1 MNKILYLLITF
12 FGLSTLVSGQDFK
25 PGQQAQGMLESKN
38 VTVDH
43 TTGMFH
49 YRIPLYTLKSGGY
62 ELPIS
67 LNYTASGVR
76 TEDLPGITG
85 YNWTLNCGG
94 VVTRTVR
101 GGIADETSGT
111 GYLWQ
116 ELYST
121 PLQDDFKKVNRHE
134 RDGESDIFTA
144 VFNGQSVNFILTK
157 DDDDKFHAEPLERTN
172 VRIETEQ
179 LYNQITG
186 WVITDES
193 GNRYIYREAETTQNI
208 YKEDANSFNGVRNNT
223 PYNSSWY
230 LTRIEP
236 LNGGEIVFE
245 YEDEPLKQTYSNRYR
260 SKYEYGLPMVEY
272 PFDFSKYKS
281 QFNKAIQDANMW
293 IQDSSNKISIDTP
306 LYIFTETRTWLE
318 NPGAGVASSVIAN
331 NRRIMGTLAS
341 YPQLGSVSYDLYNE
355 LNSLISYY
363 SSYGYPNSSDI
374 INALQSAKTCISLCL
389 TETNQVTEKEVGNI
403 THYST
408 YTPFLSSISCEDKC
422 IRFTYGPSYNKK
434 LEHIELY
441 QHPDSL
447 VSCYDLNIDSYLLKS
462 ISFSGKDLTTI
473 STTCFDY
480 YQLSMNTTAYT
491 DLWGFKRPKVLSGE
505 ETFRENYVPWADD
518 EYSKDLTLKE
528 ITLDGGDKIRLDYE
542 TNRVSTMDMALPGN
556 RYGGL
561 RIKSIVL
568 DNVSLDTADTIS
580 YSYPENGRLV
590 HDYIYNDFDYSY
602 RSGTDRIMTSRI
614 QTKGTAMI
622 STGNNG
628 VYYPFVLEQIN
639 HKGTTAYWFHV
650 PKRFP
655 DAVSLD
661 ILYPFWL
668 YGLPLATAQYDNNGN
683 LLEMTKNYYLTD
695 KSFNETEMRFI
706 FPATTDA
713 FIAADSLLQYREN
726 IFQMQADEYYM
737 DEDYLSLYYSTQG
750 SISLG
755 AGHSFSPY
763 SKLYIPNIYPR
774 TQGYVSPTQEY
785 HLRYGGKTLLKE
797 QRMYKFSGT
806 VTTEPDQ
813 SDIDL
818 TAQRTPYQKTV
829 LHYDNLEHSLQPT
842 RTETTDSKGDIYVQA
857 TQYVTETDTQDSTI
871 ARMQAANMLTP
882 VIKQSRLKNGKLI
895 EQNVFEY
902 ETENAT
908 DSTGIGLKN
917 EYVYVPQS
925 PVEYTPSYPEPLF
938 SFAQSSYIPVRMYT
952 NERVNGYYM
961 PVQKKEN
968 GTTSAIVFDAN
979 AKGIYPLLQVSNG
992 GTFKCLTLDTKP
1004 YVVDPS
1010 LRPLPSF
1017 MPNLAPKAEE
1027 QFKTIDDFWEKY
1039 QSMNF
1044 MDSPHSEVIDRM
1056 SSEKHMAVL
1065 DFIKIVVNRGESKD
1079 LYHTD
1084 SLLYELRTNG
1094 SIMQFME
1101 DYTYCCDM
1109 GYLTKDEVY
1118 DNLLLETCR
1127 VLVMLDQRTMAYLC
1141 YYNAYNYQLYPL
1153 FLESAISDDHKR
1165 FVLHICSDEA
1175 EIPIEYQVVQNG
1187 VTVSDT
1193 LTFEN
1198 STGKLKIAHFKID
1211 LSQYDA
1217 GAMLR
1222 IRIPIDRCHMYL
1234 VPEGYEFDATV
1245 YNDDYS
1251 VHARFNQSGEAE
1263 FYEYDP
1269 AGRVIRIT
1277 DQNGHTRKEYEYNTA
1292 TNNE

>member
-43 TTGMFH
+43 ATGMFR

-172 VRIETEQ
+172 VRIEAEQ

-186 WVITDES
+186 WVITEES
-193 GNRYIYREAETTQNI
+193 GNRYIYRETETTQNI
-208 YKEDANSFNGVRNNT
+208 YKEDANSFNGVRNNN

-245 YEDEPLKQTYSNRYR
+245 YEKNKYKQTYSYSYQSR
-260 SKYEYGLPMVEY
+260 YEYGQPMVEY
-272 PFDFSKYKS
+272 PFDFSKYQS
-281 QFNKAIQDANMW
+281 QFNAAIQRANIW
-293 IQDSSNKISIDTP
+293 IQDSSNRISVETKA
-306 LYIFTETRTWLE
+306 YIFIQNGVWIK
-318 NPGAGVASSVIAN
+318 NPSIQIAESIVNN
-331 NRRIMGTLAS
+331 NRRIMGNLAS
-341 YPQLGSVSYDLYNE
+341 ISKLGGASYDLYNALE
-355 LNSLISYY
+355 EYIKYYQSSNQPNASLIVTSLQEAQSYIEKCL
-363 SSYGYPNSSDI
+363 SERNI
-374 INALQSAKTCISLCL
+374 IA
-389 TETNQVTEKEVGNI
+389 EKEVGNF
-403 THYST
+403 TN
-408 YTPFLSSISCEDKC
+408 YTTNTPVLSRISCDGKAVHL
-422 IRFTYGPSYNKK
+422 TYITDGLKK
-434 LEHIELY
+434 LKKVKLY
-441 QHPDSL
+441 NQPDSL
-447 VSCYDLNIDSYLLKS
+447 ISCYDLNIGNEVLNS
-462 ISFSGKDLTTI
+462 ISFSGKDSIPI
-473 STTCFDY
+473 SSTSFNY
-480 YQLSMNTTAYT
+480 YQIPSDVNTRA
-491 DLWGFKRPKVLSGE
+491 DLWGFKRPIILSE
-505 ETFRENYVPWADD
+505 EFSELEPYLPFTND
-518 EYSKDLTLKE
+518 EYSKYQSLKE
-528 ITLDGGDKIRLDYE
+528 IILNGGDKIKLDYE
-542 TNRVSTMDMALPGN
+542 VNQIDWSDMPLEEG

-561 RIKSIVL
+561 RIKNIIF
-568 DNVSLDTADTIS
+568 DNISLNTTDTIS
-580 YSYPENGRLV
+580 YKYPVPGFLT
-590 HDYIYNDFDYSY
+590 HDQVFNEKHY
-602 RSGTDRIMTSRI
+602 RYFRGTDVIKNSRVNI
-614 QTKGTAMI
+614 KSTAIIKG
-622 STGNNG
+622 GNNG

-639 HKGTTAYWFHV
+639 HKGTTAYWFQV
-650 PKRFP
+650 PIRTYASIDF
-655 DAVSLD
+655 D
-661 ILYPFWL
+661 IPHAFWL

-695 KSFNETEMRFI
+695 KSFDDSSLNEM
-706 FPATTDA
+706 FPSLTDA
-713 FIAADSLLQYREN
+713 FIASDSLLQYRKS
-726 IFQMQADEYYM
+726 ILQMQADEYYM
-737 DEDYLSLYYSTQG
+737 DEDYLSQYYRAQENTN
-750 SISLG
+750 LG
-755 AGHSFSPY
+755 GGYFFSPY
-763 SKLYIPNIYPR
+763 NQLYVPNIQPR
-774 TQGYVSPTQEY
+774 TQGYVRPTQDY

-797 QRMYKFSGT
+797 QRVYKFSGT
-806 VTTEPDQ
+806 VTTEPNEF
-813 SDIDL
+813 DIDL

-842 RTETTDSKGDIYVQA
+842 RTETTDSKGDVYVQA
-857 TQYVTETDTQDSTI
+857 TQYVTETNAQDSTI

-882 VIKQSRLKNGKLI
+882 VIKQSKLKNGKLI

-925 PVEYTPSYPEPLF
+925 PVEYTPAYPAPVF
-938 SFAQSSYIPVRMYT
+938 SFTQRCYIPVRTYT

-968 GTTSAIVFDAN
+968 GTTSAIVFDAST
-979 AKGIYPLLQVSNG
+979 KGIYPLLQVSNG
-992 GTFKCLTLDTKP
+992 GTLKCMAFNNCPQIGLIMSDSVQYIIKN
-1004 YVVDPS
+1004 V
-1010 LRPLPSF
+1010 LPQSQDIF
-1017 MPNLAPKAEE
+1017 NA
-1027 QFKTIDDFWEKY
+1027 IDAFWEKH
-1039 QSMNF
+1039 QSMQFQN
-1044 MDSPHSEVIDRM
+1044 SPHEEVRDSM
-1056 SSEKHMAVL
+1056 SFKKHEKFLGLIKTIAERGKHQDFAHNDSILNDIFSNDYALNIYL
-1065 DFIKIVVNRGESKD
+1065 DYIACCEKGYLIQDDTYIEMLGQADIFIHSADTYFIKYI
-1079 LYHTD
+1079 
-1084 SLLYELRTNG
+1084 
-1094 SIMQFME
+1094 
-1101 DYTYCCDM
+1101 CDFDM
-1109 GYLTKDEVY
+1109 YN
-1118 DNLLLETCR
+1118 NLFSTH
-1127 VLVMLDQRTMAYLC
+1127 
-1141 YYNAYNYQLYPL
+1141 

-1165 FVLHICSDEA
+1165 FILHICSDEA

-1222 IRIPIDRCHMYL
+1222 IRIPIDRCHIYL
-1234 VPEGYEFDATV
+1234 VPDGYEFDATV

-1277 DQNGHTRKEYEYNTA
+1277 DQNGHTRKEYEYHTV

>member
-43 TTGMFH
+43 ATGMFR

-76 TEDLPGITG
+76 TEDRPGITG

-101 GGIADETSGT
+101 GGIADETPTT

-208 YKEDANSFNGVRNNT
+208 YKEDANSFNGVRNNN

-245 YEDEPLKQTYSNRYR
+245 YEKNKYKQTYSYSYQSR
-260 SKYEYGLPMVEY
+260 YEYGKPMVEY
-272 PFDFSKYKS
+272 PFDFSKYQS
-281 QFNKAIQDANMW
+281 QFNAAIKEANSW
-293 IQDSSNKISIDTP
+293 IQDYSDRITIETN
-306 LYIFTETRTWLE
+306 LYIFSIQGEWIE
-318 NPGAGVASSVIAN
+318 NPQKYVTDAIVSTN
-331 NRRIMGTLAS
+331 KRIMGNLAS
-341 YPQLGSVSYDLYNE
+341 ISNLGGVSYDLYNE
-355 LNSLISYY
+355 LQDYVQHYQS
-363 SSYGYPNSSDI
+363 SSYTNASRIVASLQKAQSYILECMSERNI
-374 INALQSAKTCISLCL
+374 I
-389 TETNQVTEKEVGNI
+389 TEKEVGNV
-403 THYST
+403 TYYTTST
-408 YTPFLSSISCEDKC
+408 PVLSRISCDDKSV
-422 IRFTYGPSYNKK
+422 RLTYITGSFKK
-434 LEHIELY
+434 LKGIALY
-441 QHPDSL
+441 NQPDSL
-447 VSCYDLNIDSYLLKS
+447 MSCYDLNIENEVLNS
-462 ISFSGKDLTTI
+462 ISFSGKDSIAI
-473 STTCFDY
+473 SSTSFDY
-480 YQLSMNTTAYT
+480 YQIPSGASTRT
-491 DLWGFKRPKVLSGE
+491 DLWGFRRMVLAGTE
-505 ETFRENYVPWADD
+505 EEPYFTWADD
-518 EYSKDLTLKE
+518 YYAKTNSLKE
-528 ITLDGGDKIRLDYE
+528 IILNGSDKIKLDYE
-542 TNRVSTMDMALPGN
+542 VNRIGLYDMPLDEG
-556 RYGGL
+556 RYGGI
-561 RIKSIVL
+561 RIKNIIF
-568 DNVSLDTADTIS
+568 DNISLNTTDTIS
-580 YSYPENGRLV
+580 YKYPVPGYLV
-590 HDYIYNDFDYSY
+590 HNLVSNETYYRYSG
-602 RSGTDRIMTSRI
+602 GTDFIKNSRVNI
-614 QTKGTAMI
+614 KSSAIIKG
-622 STGNNG
+622 GNNG

-639 HKGTTAYWFHV
+639 HKGTTAYWFQV
-650 PKRFP
+650 PIRTYASI
-655 DAVSLD
+655 DSD
-661 ILYPFWL
+661 IPYAFWL

-695 KSFNETEMRFI
+695 KSFDNSSLNEM
-706 FPATTDA
+706 FPSLTDA
-713 FIAADSLLQYREN
+713 FIASDSLLQYRKS
-726 IFQMQADEYYM
+726 ILQMQADEYYM
-737 DEDYLSLYYSTQG
+737 DEDYLSQYYRSQENTN
-750 SISLG
+750 LG
-755 AGHSFSPY
+755 GGHFFSPY
-763 SKLYIPNIYPR
+763 NQLYVPNIQPR
-774 TQGYVSPTQEY
+774 TQGYVRPTQDY

-797 QRMYKFSGT
+797 QRVYKFSGT
-806 VTTEPDQ
+806 VTTEPNEF
-813 SDIDL
+813 DIDL

-842 RTETTDSKGDIYVQA
+842 RTETTDSKGDVYVQA
-857 TQYVTETDTQDSTI
+857 TQYVTETNAQDSII

-925 PVEYTPSYPEPLF
+925 AVEYTPSYPEPVF
-938 SFAQSSYIPVRMYT
+938 SFTQSNYIPVRTYT

-968 GTTSAIVFDAN
+968 GTTSAIVFDAST
-979 AKGIYPLLQVSNG
+979 KGIYPLLQISNG
-992 GTFKCLTLDTKP
+992 GTSKCQASNNKLYADHFMSDSVQ
-1004 YVVDPS
+1004 YIIENV
-1010 LRPLPSF
+1010 LPQT
-1017 MPNLAPKAEE
+1017 EE
-1027 QFKTIDDFWEKY
+1027 IFNAMDAFWEKY
-1039 QSMNF
+1039 QSMQFQNSPYEEVREIMSGEKQTKF
-1044 MDSPHSEVIDRM
+1044 MELVKLIT
-1056 SSEKHMAVL
+1056 E
-1065 DFIKIVVNRGESKD
+1065 RGAD
-1079 LYHTD
+1079 MDNAHAD
-1084 SLLYELRTNG
+1084 SLLYEVQYYEYGAWVIYN
-1094 SIMQFME
+1094 
-1101 DYTYCCDM
+1101 YTFCRDM
-1109 GYLTKDEVY
+1109 GYLTPDNEYMDLLGNIVY
-1118 DNLLLETCR
+1118 LSSTLTPEFMEYVCHFD
-1127 VLVMLDQRTMAYLC
+1127 M
-1141 YYNAYNYQLYPL
+1141 YNDLIAPH

-1187 VTVSDT
+1187 DT
-1193 LTFEN
+1193 LSYTLNFEN
-1198 STGKLKIAHFKID
+1198 STGKSKIAHFKID

-1222 IRIPIDRCHMYL
+1222 IKIPVYRCHIYL
-1234 VPEGYEFDATV
+1234 VPDGYEFDATV

-1277 DQNGHTRKEYEYNTA
+1277 DQNGHTRKEYEYHTV

>member
-76 TEDLPGITG
+76 TEDRPGITG

-101 GGIADETSGT
+101 GGIADETPTT

-341 YPQLGSVSYDLYNE
+341 YTQLGSVSYDLYNE

-363 SSYGYPNSSDI
+363 SSYGYPNSSYI
-374 INALQSAKTCISLCL
+374 INALQSAKTCISQYL
-389 TETNQVTEKEVGNI
+389 TEAIYVTEKEVDNV
-403 THYST
+403 TSYYT
-408 YTPFLSSISCEDKC
+408 YTPLLSSISCEDKC

-434 LEHIELY
+434 LERIELY

-518 EYSKDLTLKE
+518 EYSKDLTLKG

-542 TNRVSTMDMALPGN
+542 TNRVSTMDMGLPRN

-763 SKLYIPNIYPR
+763 SKLYLPNIYPR
-774 TQGYVSPTQEY
+774 TQGYARPTQNY

-806 VTTEPDQ
+806 VTTEPDE

-842 RTETTDSKGDIYVQA
+842 RTETTDSKGDVYVQA
-857 TQYVTETDTQDSTI
+857 TQHVTETDAQDSTI
-871 ARMQAANMLTP
+871 ARMQAANVLTP

-925 PVEYTPSYPEPLF
+925 AVEYTPSYPEPVF
-938 SFAQSSYIPVRMYT
+938 SFAQSSYIPVRTYT

-961 PVQKKEN
+961 PVQKEEN
-968 GTTSAIVFDAN
+968 GTTSAIVFDAS

-992 GTFKCLTLDTKP
+992 GTFKCMAIDTKP
-1004 YVVDPS
+1004 YVVTITPTIGI
-1010 LRPLPSF
+1010 
-1017 MPNLAPKAEE
+1017 NIAQQAEPA
-1027 QFKTIDDFWEKY
+1027 FNAIDAFWEKF

-1044 MDSPHSEVIDRM
+1044 QNSPYGEVMAIS
-1056 SSEKHMAVL
+1056 SSERNLKVQE
-1065 DFIKIVVNRGESKD
+1065 FIKMIVDRGENKD
-1079 LYHTD
+1079 IYHAD
-1084 SLLYELRTNG
+1084 SLLYDIQTNNY
-1094 SIMQFME
+1094 IALFMK
-1101 DYTYCCDM
+1101 DYYDCCEN
-1109 GYLTKDEVY
+1109 GYLTP
-1118 DNLLLETCR
+1118 DNEYTTLLVEAGRYLLTFNLRFLEYVCH
-1127 VLVMLDQRTMAYLC
+1127 
-1141 YYNAYNYQLYPL
+1141 YNEYNIL
-1153 FLESAISDDHKR
+1153 FFPHYLESAISDDHKR

-1277 DQNGHTRKEYEYNTA
+1277 DQNGHTRKEYEYHTV

>member
-12 FGLSTLVSGQDFK
+12 FGLSSLVSGQDFK

-43 TTGMFH
+43 ATGMFH

-76 TEDLPGITG
+76 TEDRPGITG

-172 VRIETEQ
+172 VRIEAEQ
-179 LYNQITG
+179 LNNRITG

-193 GNRYIYREAETTQNI
+193 GNRYIYRETETTQNI

-245 YEDEPLKQTYSNRYR
+245 YEDEPLEQTFSYGYQ

-272 PFDFSKYKS
+272 PFDFSKYQS
-281 QFNKAIQDANMW
+281 QFDKAIRDANYW
-293 IQDSSNKISIDTP
+293 IQDYSNKISIETN
-306 LYIFTETRTWLE
+306 LYSYIKPGLWIK
-318 NPGAGVASSVIAN
+318 NPSLYVTDATIN
-331 NRRIMGTLAS
+331 TNKRIMGSLAS
-341 YPQLGSVSYDLYNE
+341 TDNLGGASYDLYNE
-355 LNSLISYY
+355 LGNYIRHYKS
-363 SSYGYPNSSDI
+363 SSYSYAPRIVASLQEAQSYILKCMNEQNI
-374 INALQSAKTCISLCL
+374 I
-389 TETNQVTEKEVGNI
+389 TEKEVGNV
-403 THYST
+403 T
-408 YTPFLSSISCEDKC
+408 YYTTKTPVLSRISCDDKSV
-422 IRFTYGPSYNKK
+422 RLTYITDSFKK
-434 LEHIELY
+434 LKGIALY
-441 QHPDSL
+441 NQPDSL
-447 VSCYDLNIDSYLLKS
+447 MSCYDLNIENEVLNS
-462 ISFSGKDLTTI
+462 ISFSGKDNVAI
-473 STTCFDY
+473 SSTSFDY
-480 YQLSMNTTAYT
+480 YQIPSDVKTRT
-491 DLWGFKRPKVLSGE
+491 DLWGFKRPIILSE
-505 ETFRENYVPWADD
+505 ENSDSEPYIFYADD
-518 EYSKDLTLKE
+518 EFSKNQSLKE
-528 ITLDGGDKIRLDYE
+528 IILNGGDKIKLDYE
-542 TNRVSTMDMALPGN
+542 THRVDKEMTSIQTE
-556 RYGGL
+556 YGGI
-561 RIKSIVL
+561 RIKSIIL
-568 DNVSLDTADTIS
+568 YNISQNANDTIR
-580 YSYPENGRLV
+580 YIYPVLGRLV
-590 HDYIYNDFDYSY
+590 HDEASNVEHYNYVG
-602 RSGTDRIMTSRI
+602 GTDRISSSRI
-614 QTKGTAMI
+614 KTKNMAI
-622 STGNNG
+622 VNTGNNG
-628 VYYPFVLEQIN
+628 VYYPFILEQTGN
-639 HKGTTAYWFHV
+639 NGTTAYWFNIPFKA
-650 PKRFP
+650 PKYY
-655 DAVSLD
+655 D
-661 ILYPFWL
+661 IPYVFWL
-668 YGLPLATAQYDNNGN
+668 YGLPLGTAQYDKNGN
-683 LLEMTKNYYLTD
+683 LLEMNTYHYLTD
-695 KSFNETEMRFI
+695 MSFENYKKRYI
-706 FPATTDA
+706 FTKGKH
-713 FIAADSLLQYREN
+713 FIAGDSLLKYNKKN
-726 IFQMQADEYYM
+726 IQVQADEYYM
-737 DEDYLSLYYSTQG
+737 DEEFLSQFYYSQG
-750 SISLG
+750 KINLG
-755 AGHSFSPY
+755 GNQYFSPY
-763 SKLYIPNIYPR
+763 EKLYKPNIQPR
-774 TQGYVSPTQEY
+774 TQYNTIPKQSYQ
-785 HLRYGGKTLLKE
+785 LCYGGKTLLKE

-806 VTTEPDQ
+806 VTTEPDE

-842 RTETTDSKGDIYVQA
+842 RTEITDSKGDVYVQA
-857 TQYVTETDTQDSTI
+857 TQHVTETDAQDSTI

-908 DSTGIGLKN
+908 DSAGIGLKN

-925 PVEYTPSYPEPLF
+925 AVEYTPSYPEPVF
-938 SFAQSSYIPVRMYT
+938 GFAQSNYIPVRTYT

-992 GTFKCLTLDTKP
+992 GTFRCLALDTKP
-1004 YVVDPS
+1004 YFVEPS
-1010 LRPLPSF
+1010 LRPVPKIIVDRLPATE
-1017 MPNLAPKAEE
+1017 NL
-1027 QFKTIDDFWEKY
+1027 FKTIDAFWEKY

-1044 MDSPHSEVIDRM
+1044 MDSPHNEVIERM
-1056 SSEKHMAVL
+1056 SSEGHLTLLK
-1065 DFIKIVVNRGESKD
+1065 FIKEVVSRGKSKN
-1079 LYHTD
+1079 YQYID
-1084 SLLYELRTNG
+1084 SLLYSLKKNGQILQLR
-1094 SIMQFME
+1094 SDYQF
-1101 DYTYCCDM
+1101 CCDK
-1109 GYLTKDEVY
+1109 GYLTKDEEY
-1118 DNLLLETCR
+1118 YELALRTCQILYR
-1127 VLVMLDQRTMAYLC
+1127 FNPDIIKFLC

-1165 FVLHICSDEA
+1165 FVLHICSNEA

-1187 VTVSDT
+1187 DT
-1193 LTFEN
+1193 LSYTQNFEN
-1198 STGKLKIAHFKID
+1198 STGKSKIAHFKID

-1222 IRIPIDRCHMYL
+1222 IRIPIDRCHIYL
-1234 VPEGYEFDATV
+1234 VPDGYEFDATV

-1269 AGRVIRIT
+1269 AGRMIRIT
-1277 DQNGHTRKEYEYNTA
+1277 DQNGHTRKEYEYHTV